1 MEGKEIENIIRD
13 LVYSLEKKDIDKT
26 LSLFTDDATWYT
38 TQGIFRGR
46 DEIKRYLAWMAN
58 SLTDVKFSDDGVGII
73 VQGDKA
79 IYQSTYDALYKG
91 IKIKVGNVC
100 TYEFSGDRIM
110 NHWTIMDRLGL
121 AKQAATGPIAKKVV
135 NSVIARTEEGLH

>member
-1 MEGKEIENIIRD
+1 MAEKEIENIIRD
-13 LVYSLEKKDIDKT
+13 LVYSLEKKDIDKA
-26 LSLFTDDATWYT
+26 LSFFTDDATWFT
-38 TQGIFRGR
+38 TQGTFRGR
-46 DEIKRYLAWMAN
+46 DEIKKYLVWMAN

-91 IKIKVGNVC
+91 IKIKVANVC
-100 TYEFSGDRIM
+100 TYEFSGDRIK

-121 AKQAATGPIAKKVV
+121 AKQAATGPIARKVV